1 MLNSHKCTTSIVQF
15 VKAAIIVI
23 SVHLKISTL
32 PVVSHVLTTK
42 VSSEWRLNLGL
53 WTQKTCPF
61 PLNRVVYSIEVADLY
76 KDSVDVLEQFRFL
89 GNCPPTPP
97 LSHHFSLSER

>member
-1 MLNSHKCTTSIVQF
+1 MEVKRRF
-15 VKAAIIVI
+15 VD
-23 SVHLKISTL
+23 
-32 PVVSHVLTTK
+32 PENVSL
-42 VSSEWRLNLGL
+42 S
-53 WTQKTCPF
+53 
-61 PLNRVVYSIEVADLY
+61 LNRVVYSIEVADLY

>member
-15 VKAAIIVI
+15 VKAAMIVI

-42 VSSEWRLNLGL
+42 VSLEWRLNLGF
-53 WTQKTCPF
+53 WT
-61 PLNRVVYSIEVADLY
+61 
-76 KDSVDVLEQFRFL
+76 
-89 GNCPPTPP
+89 
-97 LSHHFSLSER
+97 

>member
-42 VSSEWRLNLGL
+42 VSPEWRLNLGL

-61 PLNRVVYSIEVADLY
+61 PLNRVVYSTEVADTKIPWTFWNNL
-76 KDSVDVLEQFRFL
+76 DFWETAHL
-89 GNCPPTPP
+89 P
-97 LSHHFSLSER
+97 LP

>member
-32 PVVSHVLTTK
+32 PVVSHVLTTE

-61 PLNRVVYSIEVADLY
+61 PLNRVVCSTEVADT
-76 KDSVDVLEQFRFL
+76 KIPWTFWNNL
-89 GNCPPTPP
+89 GFWETAHLP
-97 LSHHFSLSER
+97 LP